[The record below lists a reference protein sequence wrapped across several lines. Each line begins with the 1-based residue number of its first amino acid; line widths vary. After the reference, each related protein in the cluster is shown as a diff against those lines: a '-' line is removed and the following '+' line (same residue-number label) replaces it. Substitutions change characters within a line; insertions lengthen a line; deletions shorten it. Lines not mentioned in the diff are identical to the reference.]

1 MNCNWH
7 EGLVNQFA
15 ETIHSPS
22 LLFQA
27 TKTSLG
33 TTPHLITVTTRIIT
47 FSGIPINLHFWQ
59 LLGGEWTQHITTDEL
74 SLQKTLVAH
83 HPRLCYWDTAVTA
96 VQLGWQCSKLGEE
109 IWKPSST
116 WPVSPC
122 NEMRPIGIMKTLY
135 LKLDIQTCNHS
146 RLFTR

>member
-33 TTPHLITVTTRIIT
+33 TTPHLITVTFWT
-47 FSGIPINLHFWQ
+47 F
-59 LLGGEWTQHITTDEL
+59 E
-74 SLQKTLVAH
+74 LVA
-83 HPRLCYWDTAVTA
+83 
-96 VQLGWQCSKLGEE
+96 GETGGAFHQPQRE
-109 IWKPSST
+109 ENT
-116 WPVSPC
+116 
-122 NEMRPIGIMKTLY
+122 T
-135 LKLDIQTCNHS
+135 T
-146 RLFTR
+146 